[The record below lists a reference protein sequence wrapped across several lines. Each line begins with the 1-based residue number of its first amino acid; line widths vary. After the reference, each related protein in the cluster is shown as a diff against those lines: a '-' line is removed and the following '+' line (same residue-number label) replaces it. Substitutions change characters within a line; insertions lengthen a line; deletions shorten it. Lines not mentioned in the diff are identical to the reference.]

1 MKCAEAV
8 QHVLE
13 ADPSELRGE
22 QDSPLSAHI
31 RSCAQCRAVADRILE
46 QEQALRDTM
55 SSVRARVPAY
65 EALQRARWHAR
76 RRNSRRLLVG
86 LAPALAAAGL
96 AGILI
101 VGNGGLTPAE
111 PGQAIAI
118 DSERPPLVESA
129 PGQQIAVFETD
140 NPNIVVVWSF

>member
-8 QHVLE
+8 QHLME
-13 ADPSELRGE
+13 ADPGELRGE
-22 QDSPLSAHI
+22 QDSPLSAHV

-46 QEQALRDTM
+46 QEQTLREM
-55 SSVRARVPAY
+55 MASVRPRVPAD
-65 EALQRARWHAR
+65 EALQRAWWHAR
-76 RRNSRRLLVG
+76 LRSRRRLLLG

-118 DSERPPLVESA
+118 DWERPPLVETA